1 MTKKILFSGIV
12 QVSLIALILMW
23 DPSRGASHYEVR
35 FDGGK
40 WILTSATRIEIP
52 PGTLKVEV
60 RACHGTQCSESSTM
74 ELKKKKKGVR

>member
-1 MTKKILFSGIV
+1 MTKKTLFSGIA
-12 QVSLIALILMW
+12 QISLIALTLMW

-52 PGTLKVEV
+52 PGTSKVEV
-60 RACHGTQCSESSTM
+60 RACSGTRCSESSTM